1 MLKSIIPVKTKSVK
15 SVSINLL
22 LSTND
27 ENSNYSEIHNGSEK
41 DHLSLTMMR
50 AINHVLGI
58 PAEVLIQRPELQR
71 ELADI

>member
-1 MLKSIIPVKTKSVK
+1 VLKSIIPVKTKSVK

-41 DHLSLTMMR
+41 DHLSPIKMR
-50 AINHVLGI
+50 AINHGLGI